1 MIKNPVRTYLN
12 WYGRNLVEISE
23 EPAMRALTHHCK
35 FSLQVIAISLAVGA
49 VVGGV
54 TYAGCKIYEK
64 VTEEK

>member
-35 FSLQVIAISLAVGA
+35 FSLQVIERVEIARSLLFLAIFSR
-49 VVGGV
+49 
-54 TYAGCKIYEK
+54 CFMEW
-64 VTEEK
+64 